1 MRAEHWSHP
10 AWPFLPLM
18 LFTEETHS
26 LKRCHVTLARKE
38 NRGRRRRRRGG
49 MYTSLREGKKK
60 GRGVRGGLLRLY
72 FLGFTA

>member
-10 AWPFLPLM
+10 AWPFLM

-38 NRGRRRRRRGG
+38 NRGRRRGG

-60 GRGVRGGLLRLY
+60 GRGVRGDLLRLH